1 MYISI
6 CEVLNKRL
14 KVKVAEAHGH
24 TVGLHWPTSVV
35 NPLEERIDALN
46 GKRAGKMTEALI
58 GCMKS
63 PYLREA
69 VLDVLPPHRAPRRG
83 PRRRS

>member
-14 KVKVAEAHGH
+14 KEAVAERHGH

-35 NPLEERIDALN
+35 VPLEERI
-46 GKRAGKMTEALI
+46 EALDKE
-58 GCMKS
+58 GWEDEEARLQS
-63 PYLREA
+63 VSVLREA
-69 VLDVLPPHRAPRRG
+69 VLDHFPHIEAQDAGQEERTE
-83 PRRRS
+83 